1 MHCLRCNQPQHDR
14 NFIEVPY
21 KLLIK
26 EHDHKIRKE
35 DEFFNIMKTY
45 ALNPIEVRNANEEEN
60 EILRNL
66 KKSSIFYIKSDNDKI
81 PVLIRRL
88 HPRLSNKEYLEIKG
102 LMEFQQ
108 HQIPICQDCYM
119 ELIQYLQYAGG
130 QDFLLETIRFQAKK
144 QTHKSADL
152 TIKQLEKLKKPFYHQ
167 NKQMPEGLKGVCSH
181 YRQKKCAGMQLLG
194 ESQQKSKESQKHK
207 TFHGDLMG
215 SSMSLS
221 RIMTKQSDEKEHFNK
236 EVNQLVEKY
245 LDLSKDSAFK
255 RLEQR
260 IKPIVLKEKKTIR
273 GANSLHSVKMSLDS
287 THFTNINNKE

>member
-45 ALNPIEVRNANEEEN
+45 AINPIEVRNANEEEN

-66 KKSSIFYIKSDNDKI
+66 KKGSIFYIKSDNDKI

-108 HQIPICQDCYM
+108 HKIAICQDCYM

-152 TIKQLEKLKKPFYHQ
+152 TIKQLEKLKKPFYQQ
-167 NKQMPEGLKGVCSH
+167 NKQMNEELKGVCSH
-181 YRQKKCAGMQLLG
+181 FRQKKCTGRQFP
-194 ESQQKSKESQKHK
+194 EENQQKSREFKKNK
-207 TFHGDLMG
+207 TFHSDFMG

-221 RIMTKQSDEKEHFNK
+221 RILTKSKEKDNFSK
-236 EVNQLVEKY
+236 EVNELVEKY

-255 RLEQR
+255 RLEQK

-273 GANSLHSVKMSLDS
+273 GVNSLHSVKMSLDS
-287 THFTNINNKE
+287 THFTNNNRE